1 MEEAAEI
8 LATMPK
14 ASETAR
20 AKNEVTPEATERKA
34 FRKSKADLLPKKEFV
49 LTDVKRQDGDAL
61 LVTYRRGRNTFQV
74 PVLPSSTNEEFK
86 AAVKRKLDMLD

>member
-34 FRKSKADLLPKKEFV
+34 FRKSKAALLPKRS
-49 LTDVKRQDGDAL
+49 LC
-61 LVTYRRGRNTFQV
+61 
-74 PVLPSSTNEEFK
+74 
-86 AAVKRKLDMLD
+86 